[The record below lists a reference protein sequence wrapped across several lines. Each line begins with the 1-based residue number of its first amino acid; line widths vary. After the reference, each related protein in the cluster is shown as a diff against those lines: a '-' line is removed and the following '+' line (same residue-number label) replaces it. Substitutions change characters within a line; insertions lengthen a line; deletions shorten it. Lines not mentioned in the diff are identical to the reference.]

1 MPEPRGGS
9 STLRPTPPTSQL
21 REAKA
26 AGYVRLPGH
35 LHTAAAVPPVDE
47 SALRDFVRRLT
58 HSGDTLEH
66 YLRDLLSQGLSADH
80 LYLQL
85 FAPAARR
92 LGAMWEEDRCTFVD
106 VTLGVGRLQ
115 QLTHGFGDLLRG
127 PVESPATGR
136 VLVAGAPRE
145 QHTLGVTMVAE
156 FLRRDGWEVVLAP
169 ASDDSRDLISEA
181 ELDWFDVVAISAAT
195 DHSVGRLKQ
204 VIRELRRRGRNR
216 GLKVIVGGRVF
227 SECPELT
234 HQVGADGSAPDAR
247 AAATIALTML

>member
-9 STLRPTPPTSQL
+9 SALRSTQQTSQL

-26 AGYVRLPGH
+26 GYVRIPGH
-35 LHTAAAVPPVDE
+35 LRTAAPGQSVDE
-47 SALRDFVRRLT
+47 GALRDFVRRLT

-66 YLRDLLSQGLSADH
+66 YIRDLLSQGTSAEH
-80 LYLQL
+80 LYLHL

-92 LGAMWEEDRCTFVD
+92 LGAMWEEDRCSFVD

-127 PVESPATGR
+127 PVEATATGR
-136 VLVAGAPRE
+136 VLIAGAPRE
-145 QHTLGVTMVAE
+145 QHTLGATMVAE
-156 FLRRDGWEVVLAP
+156 FLRRDGWEVVLPP
-169 ASDDSRDLISEA
+169 ASDDSRDLISAGEA
-181 ELDWFDVVAISAAT
+181 DWFDVVAISAAT

-216 GLKVIVGGRVF
+216 ELKVIVGGRPF
-227 SECPELT
+227 AESPKLG

-247 AAATIALTML
+247 AAASMALAML